1 MLALSKQF
9 SRSPASPPHAQ
20 ARGSVIQVNGT
31 PHHRSSILEDKIS
44 YGDFSELEFGLNF
57 LTYDQ
62 KDAYKCVFH
71 RFEVPGKGLSR
82 AGLVKALAELG
93 HVPTTAEDSKR
104 YARLQRNILKHTRLK
119 AGDHESQ
126 ELQNTPLD
134 NPDGLWT
141 YEEFLLMCE
150 AMRELEGRNLL
161 MQDQEISTEL
171 GIPVEE
177 VGQLREVFHLFET
190 DASGQIKP
198 RQLRQMLIEIDIPT
212 SDADFGLLLKSVGLS
227 NVDGLDFKQF
237 VMVAIQ
243 IGNMTGSTFGQAVAG
258 GHANHAK
265 PVHNP
270 DANHA
275 KTVHN
280 RLPFGPNKSADRRNV
295 SGRAPAH

>member
-1 MLALSKQF
+1 MISRDPARANKYDLVVVPSWMQNKPWPPPAVKVSKPNPSKYVQQEAAPKESETRLSLRQQMQLTRSGSKSMPNDRVRAKPISLATTVRTTLSMLALSKQF

-150 AMRELEGRNLL
+150 AMRELEGR
-161 MQDQEISTEL
+161 
-171 GIPVEE
+171 
-177 VGQLREVFHLFET
+177 
-190 DASGQIKP
+190 
-198 RQLRQMLIEIDIPT
+198 
-212 SDADFGLLLKSVGLS
+212 
-227 NVDGLDFKQF
+227 
-237 VMVAIQ
+237 
-243 IGNMTGSTFGQAVAG
+243 
-258 GHANHAK
+258 
-265 PVHNP
+265 
-270 DANHA
+270 
-275 KTVHN
+275 
-280 RLPFGPNKSADRRNV
+280 
-295 SGRAPAH
+295 